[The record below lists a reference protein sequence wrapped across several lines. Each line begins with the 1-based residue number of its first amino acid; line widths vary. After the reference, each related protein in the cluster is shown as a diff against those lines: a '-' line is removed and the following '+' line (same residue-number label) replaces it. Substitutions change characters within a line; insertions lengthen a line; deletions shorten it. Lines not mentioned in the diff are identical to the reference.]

1 MVRFACGVTTAVC
14 RVRFTASGCERLQLP
29 LELAWAL
36 SVHKA
41 QGMSLDAVEVSLAR
55 AFEAGQAYVALSR
68 ARSLAGLRV
77 ARGGVTRD
85 AVRAHPAVLAF
96 YDRLRGDGDAADEP
110 KPPKGAASCTASMR

>member
-14 RVRFTASGCERLQLP
+14 RVRFAAAGCERLQLP

-68 ARSLAGLRV
+68 ARSLSGLRV

-110 KPPKGAASCTASMR
+110 KPRKGATSAASMR

>member
-14 RVRFTASGCERLQLP
+14 RVRFSAAGCERLQLP

-68 ARSLAGLRV
+68 ARSLSGLRV

-96 YDRLRGDGDAADEP
+96 YDRLRADGDAATDEE
-110 KPPKGAASCTASMR
+110 KPRKRAGVR

>member
-1 MVRFACGVTTAVC
+1 VTTPVC
-14 RVRFTASGCERLQLP
+14 RVRFTAAGCERLQLP

-68 ARSLAGLRV
+68 ARSLKGLRV

-96 YDRLRGDGDAADEP
+96 YDGLGDGDAADD
-110 KPPKGAASCTASMR
+110 KPARKMAASSMR